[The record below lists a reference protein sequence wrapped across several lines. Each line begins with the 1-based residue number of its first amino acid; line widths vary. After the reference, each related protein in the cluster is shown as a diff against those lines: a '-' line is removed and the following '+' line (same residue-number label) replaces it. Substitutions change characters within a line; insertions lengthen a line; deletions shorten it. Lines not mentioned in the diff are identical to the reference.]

1 MGTKLMIMKLPG
13 FLQPD
18 LDAQEMIGKARKHSG
33 LIVDLRGNPGG
44 AESTLQD
51 LLSSVFES
59 DVKIADRV
67 ARGGTTPVM
76 AKSNHYNAFTGR
88 LIVLVDSGSASAA
101 ELFARVI
108 QIEKRGTVQGDRTSG
123 SVMEAK
129 YYTHRTGLNPV
140 FFYGTSVADADL
152 CNDRREES

>member
-1 MGTKLMIMKLPG
+1 
-13 FLQPD
+13 
-18 LDAQEMIGKARKHSG
+18 
-33 LIVDLRGNPGG
+33 
-44 AESTLQD
+44 
-51 LLSSVFES
+51 
-59 DVKIADRV
+59 
-67 ARGGTTPVM
+67 M
-76 AKSNHYNAFTGR
+76 AKSHHHNAFTGR

-152 CNDRREES
+152 VMADGKSLEHAGVIPDETILPSAADLANDRDPAMARAAEMVGVTLSPEEAAKLFPYEWPKN

>member
-1 MGTKLMIMKLPG
+1 LRLEHEDQRRLMRPQYKELGTKLMIMKLPG

-59 DVKIADRV
+59 DVKMRIELREV
-67 ARGGTTPVM
+67 
-76 AKSNHYNAFTGR
+76 GR
-88 LIVLVDSGSASAA
+88 
-101 ELFARVI
+101 R
-108 QIEKRGTVQGDRTSG
+108 
-123 SVMEAK
+123 
-129 YYTHRTGLNPV
+129 P
-140 FFYGTSVADADL
+140 
-152 CNDRREES
+152 